1 MKRNKNELSRVI
13 VALVILVVPLVAIS
27 FVSPDF
33 YDTLDV
39 DQERILLRTAYPLLY
54 VTVLAGILFRTW
66 HDRKDRFQGSAIHGT
81 YGKFLLVMIALDG
94 LSFIWLIL
102 FRQIS
107 LAPVFQMFLFLQ
119 VALVSLIRTRLFL
132 D

>member
-1 MKRNKNELSRVI
+1 MVI

-27 FVSPDF
+27 FVSLDF

-39 DQERILLRTAYPLLY
+39 DQERILFRTAYPLLY
-54 VTVLAGILFRTW
+54 VTVLACILFRTW
-66 HDRKDRFQGSAIHGT
+66 HVQEDRFQGSAIHGT
-81 YGKFLLVMIALDG
+81 YKKLLLVMIALDG